1 MQLLFFRIYLHL
13 LLVLGIKTGIQS
25 IQKHLTPVTF
35 AFHVLLSSHRCVSVC
50 VCKIIFLILCKNYP
64 AVIGPSH
71 LSQMVRLGSKCL
83 WAASLL
89 LITLMWAACL
99 LTPLGTSVW
108 NGQPSESAVWECP
121 DLISLLAGYKQNGLR
136 CFLLCYW
143 QNCVTSLY
151 TWWSANSMR
160 ELKKW
165 FLSLLPSL
173 LFFLSS
179 FLPPLLSSLPPL
191 LLPSPSLPSSLS
203 FLCFYVPQTSLLSP
217 HPCQPAFL
225 KHSECPRSDFCS
237 CCSRGCRQLFAMQTA
252 AAADSR
258 AQEPTPSLFVSVL
271 WWFLKRIQEM
281 KPGKQI
287 EYKKSISNERN
298 SVPKNIK
305 LEEATETILAAKL
318 SCKWKRKNLEEEK
331 EWVDI
336 SCISSL
342 IHCYLLI

>member
-1 MQLLFFRIYLHL
+1 M
-13 LLVLGIKTGIQS
+13 
-25 IQKHLTPVTF
+25 
-35 AFHVLLSSHRCVSVC
+35 
-50 VCKIIFLILCKNYP
+50 
-64 AVIGPSH
+64 
-71 LSQMVRLGSKCL
+71 
-83 WAASLL
+83 
-89 LITLMWAACL
+89 
-99 LTPLGTSVW
+99 
-108 NGQPSESAVWECP
+108 
-121 DLISLLAGYKQNGLR
+121 
-136 CFLLCYW
+136 FLLCYW

-151 TWWSANSMR
+151 TWWSANNMR

-165 FLSLLPSL
+165 FLFLLPSL
-173 LFFLSS
+173 CPIPLPPSLPPFFFLSS
-179 FLPPLLSSLPPL
+179 FLSPLLSSLPPL

-203 FLCFYVPQTSLLSP
+203 FLCFYVPQMYLLSL

-225 KHSECPRSDFCS
+225 KHSECPQSDFCS

-271 WWFLKRIQEM
+271 WWFLKRLQEM

-287 EYKKSISNERN
+287 EYKKSISNKRN

-305 LEEATETILAAKL
+305 LEEVTETILATQL
-318 SCKWKRKNLEEEK
+318 SCNWKRKNLEEEK

-342 IHCYLLI
+342 IDCYLLI